1 MYGASARSHRET
13 KERGKCQYRIAGI
26 RVCVHIHARE
36 VTRLHSCRPR
46 AKKTASRHVSTRE
59 NATLAGLLQQNAK
72 KACKVN
78 GGNFQDS
85 VNWPA
90 TFKGKTIKNYCPWV
104 HKQKNPGTYCK
115 QKQNN
120 VLVSTACPC
129 ACAGY

>member
-1 MYGASARSHRET
+1 MRWMASTAMSSGDT
-13 KERGKCQYRIAGI
+13 VINNGKY
-26 RVCVHIHARE
+26 
-36 VTRLHSCRPR
+36 
-46 AKKTASRHVSTRE
+46 
-59 NATLAGLLQQNAK
+59 K

-78 GGNFQDS
+78 GGNFQDA
-85 VNWPA
+85 VNWSA

-104 HKQKNPGTYCK
+104 HEQKNPGTYCK